1 MDLKTEVPIPDDRA
15 VNQDLRIGLAEDRL
29 NDLDARFQLLL
40 DKLTARLQKLVTF
53 LYGVLCGLL
62 LGYAILG

>member
-1 MDLKTEVPIPDDRA
+1 MDLKTEVPIPDDRT

-40 DKLTARLQKLVTF
+40 DKLTARLQKIVTF
-53 LYGVLCGLL
+53 LYGVLAGLL
-62 LGYAILG
+62 LGYIVLG